1 MREII
6 LFLLGLPVE
15 TRETLEEAENYTFT
29 MSHRAPPWSPESH
42 LESKLV
48 TFEGDTVS
56 CARLLAN
63 SGLRVAMLNF
73 AHGYNCG
80 GGFEHAGGS
89 QEEAIF
95 RATSVFLSLWP
106 HRRKDDGPGILKRG
120 HWIGDFDEQLPRKE
134 PFYEHTE
141 CGGIYSPNVYILDSP
156 DLAQCPCVSV
166 LTVAAQDLQRVK
178 PFSPELLQQKLRT
191 TLRMAAEHG
200 NNAVVLG
207 AFGCGYF
214 GNPPEAVATTFQ
226 ELLTSEF
233 HGTFHLAV
241 FALLRDRNFATF
253 VKFFPKVTADELTHL
268 ARAEPSLAEP
278 SPAKGAEG

>member
-1 MREII
+1 MYSERIAGA
-6 LFLLGLPVE
+6 LLKE
-15 TRETLEEAENYTFT
+15 R
-29 MSHRAPPWSPESH
+29 
-42 LESKLV
+42 
-48 TFEGDTVS
+48 
-56 CARLLAN
+56 
-63 SGLRVAMLNF
+63 
-73 AHGYNCG
+73 
-80 GGFEHAGGS
+80 
-89 QEEAIF
+89 
-95 RATSVFLSLWP
+95 SLC
-106 HRRKDDGPGILKRG
+106 LK
-120 HWIGDFDEQLPRKE
+120 
-134 PFYEHTE
+134 
-141 CGGIYSPNVYILDSP
+141 VYILDSP

-253 VKFFPKVTADELTHL
+253 VKWLSFDLEGGNVDKATNNTGQVRYFTVVCAFYNAWALQPRADK
-268 ARAEPSLAEP
+268 PQ
-278 SPAKGAEG
+278 

>member
-1 MREII
+1 MNDCKILCFEIRRYLHVCFDRDFLASAASRRDLWRMLLPLPGIMALVADSGNHELMLMDATLPGAGMRTPVTMGSGGMKAKELSLSKPEMQMREII

-134 PFYEHTE
+134 
-141 CGGIYSPNVYILDSP
+141 G
-156 DLAQCPCVSV
+156 
-166 LTVAAQDLQRVK
+166 R
-178 PFSPELLQQKLRT
+178 
-191 TLRMAAEHG
+191 
-200 NNAVVLG
+200 
-207 AFGCGYF
+207 
-214 GNPPEAVATTFQ
+214 
-226 ELLTSEF
+226 
-233 HGTFHLAV
+233 
-241 FALLRDRNFATF
+241 
-253 VKFFPKVTADELTHL
+253 
-268 ARAEPSLAEP
+268 
-278 SPAKGAEG
+278 